1 MRKNQK
7 DQKSDPEPYED
18 MLRLEK
24 LDPYENQ
31 LQSKLILKQKQK
43 K

>member
-1 MRKNQK
+1 MRK
-7 DQKSDPEPYED
+7 KSKQSKSHPEPYED

-31 LQSKLILKQKQK
+31 IQSKWILKPRE
-43 K
+43 